1 MLFLEISDNSPFGPF
16 SGFVVWW
23 LYLDQLIYAYLAEAP
38 EENKYRKTA
47 PSSEGDFKRV
57 KY

>member
-1 MLFLEISDNSPFGPF
+1 VLFLEIGDNSSFGPF
-16 SGFVVWW
+16 SDFVVWW
-23 LYLDQLIYAYLAEAP
+23 PYLDQLIYAYLDEAT